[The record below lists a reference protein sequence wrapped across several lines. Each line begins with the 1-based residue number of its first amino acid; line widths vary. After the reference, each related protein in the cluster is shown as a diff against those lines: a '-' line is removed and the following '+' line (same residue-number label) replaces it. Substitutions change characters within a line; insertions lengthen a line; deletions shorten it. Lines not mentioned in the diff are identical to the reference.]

1 MAYQVLSVNQS
12 DTTENRALGV
22 QLPFNGAFGI
32 FSSTYTTVDQAI
44 SNLKNLLLTTKGERP
59 LQPNFGTNLIR
70 LLFEP
75 NTNAIKQNIND
86 VITQPVNFWLPYINI
101 IEIAT
106 VTAEDDANLDHNIS
120 VKITFQVQTNTTD
133 ESLSTITLNVTND
146 NQLLIADG
154 N

>member
-1 MAYQVLSVNQS
+1 MAYQVVSINQT
-12 DTTENRALGV
+12 DTTETRALGV
-22 QLPFNGAFGI
+22 QLPFNGPFGI

-59 LQPNFGTNLIR
+59 LQPSFGTNLVR

-75 NTNAIKQNIND
+75 NTNAIKQNIDD
-86 VITQPVNFWLPYINI
+86 VITEPVNFWLPYINI

-106 VTAEDDANLDHNIS
+106 ITAEDDANLDHNIS
-120 VKITFQVQTNTTD
+120 VRITFQVQTNTTE

-146 NQLLIADG
+146 NQLLIVDG

>member
-22 QLPFNGAFGI
+22 QLPFNGLFGI

-59 LQPNFGTNLIR
+59 LQPNFGTNLVR

-101 IEIAT
+101 DSIDV
-106 VTAEDDANLDHNIS
+106 VTPLDDPS
-120 VKITFQVQTNTTD
+120 VEYHLMI
-133 ESLSTITLNVTND
+133 TITYSVSGIVVDPLRILVDENGSVE
-146 NQLLIADG
+146 IE
-154 N
+154 